1 MKIVHL
7 ATHAQCNGNGTVN
20 AMIDLACTQA
30 RNGHDVAV
38 ASSGGGYESL
48 LRRHGVTHV
57 LLQQSRQP
65 WRVPAMIAG
74 FGRLIERFN
83 PDVVHAHMMTGALIS
98 RFGSMRRRFALVTTI
113 HHDIQKSASLMR
125 FGDRVIVVSHAVA
138 DVMLERGVLGDILS
152 VIPSGTVGT
161 PRHCGRPA
169 PRPLNLHRPAVV
181 SVSSMFER
189 NGIADIL
196 HAFALVRHTHD
207 AQLYLVGDGPDR
219 SAMEM
224 LAEELGI
231 AKYVTFAGFVADPR
245 SYLASADVFVFAPH
259 QAPGPLILSEAREA
273 GCAIVATK
281 VDGVPEMLDKGT
293 GVLVE
298 PSQPQQLA
306 SKIGWLLM
314 DSPVR
319 AQYKERARRDLEKFS
334 VERVCADHL
343 AVYQRAIEERKLQE
357 ARQERGGQRTVRA
370 AGAGGAVGNGRR

>member
-152 VIPSGTVGT
+152 VIPIGTVGT
-161 PRHCGRPA
+161 PRHCGRP

-298 PSQPQQLA
+298 PGQPHQLA

>member
-30 RNGHDVAV
+30 RNGHDVAI
-38 ASSGGGYESL
+38 ASSGGGYEPL

-125 FGDRVIVVSHAVA
+125 FGDRVIVVSHAMGNA
-138 DVMLERGVLGDILS
+138 LQERGLMADILS
-152 VIPSGTVGT
+152 VVPSGAVGS
-161 PRHCGRPA
+161 PRFAGRPL
-169 PRPLNLHRPAVV
+169 PRPLHLGRPVLV

-207 AQLYLVGDGPDR
+207 ARLYLVGDGPDR
-219 SAMEM
+219 GLMEM
-224 LAEELGI
+224 LAEQLGI
-231 AKYVTFAGFVADPR
+231 ANYVTFVGFVADPR
-245 SYLASADVFVFAPH
+245 AYLAAADVFVFAPH
-259 QAPGPLILSEAREA
+259 EAPGPLILSEAREA

-281 VDGVPEMLDKGT
+281 VGGVPEMLDGGA
-293 GVLVE
+293 GVLVA
-298 PSQPQQLA
+298 PGQPQQLA
-306 SKIGWLLM
+306 AKIGWLLM

-319 AQYKERARRDLEKFS
+319 AQYAERARRGVERFS
-334 VERVCADHL
+334 VQRVCADHL
-343 AVYQRAIEERKLQE
+343 GVYQRAIDGRKVQGL
-357 ARQERGGQRTVRA
+357 RTGNV
-370 AGAGGAVGNGRR
+370 AGAWVGD

>member
-98 RFGSMRRRFALVTTI
+98 RFGSMRRRFALVTTV
-113 HHDIQKSASLMR
+113 HQDIQKSASLMR
-125 FGDRVIVVSHAVA
+125 FGDRVIVVSHAVGE
-138 DVMLERGVLGDILS
+138 VMLERGGSADILS
-152 VIPSGTVGT
+152 VVPSGTVGS
-161 PRHCGRPA
+161 PRYNGRPA
-169 PRPLNLHRPAVV
+169 PRPLNLHRHALVC
-181 SVSSMFER
+181 VSSMFER

-219 SAMEM
+219 GSMEV

-231 AKYVTFAGFVADPR
+231 ANYVTFAGFVADPR
-245 SYLASADVFVFAPH
+245 PYLASADVFVFAPH
-259 QAPGPLILSEAREA
+259 QAPGPLVLSEAREA

-281 VDGVPEMLDKGT
+281 VGGVPEMLDKGA

-298 PSQPQQLA
+298 PEQPRQLA
-306 SKIGWLLM
+306 AKIGWLLM

-319 AQYKERARRDLEKFS
+319 AQYKERASRDIERFS
-334 VERVCADHL
+334 VQRVCADHL
-343 AVYQRAIEERKLQE
+343 GVYQRAIDERKVQ
-357 ARQERGGQRTVRA
+357 GIRTVGV
-370 AGAGGAVGNGRR
+370 AGAREGVLEGRG